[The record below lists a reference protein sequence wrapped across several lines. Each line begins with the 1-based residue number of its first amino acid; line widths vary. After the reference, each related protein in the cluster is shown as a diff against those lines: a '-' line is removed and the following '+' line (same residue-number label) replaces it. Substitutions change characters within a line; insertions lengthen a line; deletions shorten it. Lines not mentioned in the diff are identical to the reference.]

1 MKQIDYSKP
10 IITAHRGASGL
21 VERENSLEA
30 FEKSIEV
37 DSDNIECDIR
47 RTKDNIIIINHNPDV
62 EGMIIKDHTLDEINE
77 ATLKQ
82 GYKLPTLKEALKLIK
97 GRIIIDIEIKEE
109 GYEEEFLK
117 ETLSILNEDEFYIRS
132 FFDNSIKK
140 IKELNPKIVCTLLL
154 GLENVKYGIF
164 SRGNEFFPYKR
175 VKRCKCDNVS
185 PHYLLIQLFFCKR
198 MHRHGVKVFAWTVN
212 DEELMKKELKKG
224 VDGLVT
230 NYPDLA
236 KKVVNDY
243 LNKKRG

>member
-1 MKQIDYSKP
+1 MKTIDYTKP

-21 VERENSLEA
+21 VSRENSLEA
-30 FEKSIEV
+30 FEKAIEV
-37 DSDNIECDIR
+37 NSDNIECDIR

-77 ATLKQ
+77 VTLKK
-82 GYKLPTLKEALKLIK
+82 GYTLPTLKQALELVK

-140 IKELNPKIVCTLLL
+140 IKELNPNIICTLLL
-154 GLENVKYGIF
+154 GKENVRFGIF
-164 SRGNEFFPYKR
+164 SRGNEFFPYRR
-175 VKRCKCDNVS
+175 VRKCKCDNVS

-198 MHRHGVKVFAWTVN
+198 MHRHNIKVFAWTVN
-212 DEELMKKELKKG
+212 DEELMKKVLKKG

-236 KKVVNDY
+236 HKVVDEY
-243 LNKKRG
+243 IKK